1 MLVVK
6 QYLPNIIA
14 FVAILVLGLPL
25 SKILNKALFKILKKS
40 KVDKAIS
47 SFISSIFKVLSF
59 FVVVVLAVSKL
70 LGTDLSSLIATFG
83 AVFVAFSIVL
93 KDYISNA
100 VSGTVI
106 LANKPFTIGDII
118 EIGNTTG
125 EVVKMS
131 FLSTKILTPSKKEVT
146 IPNVRLVNEN
156 VTGYHKESE
165 VSFSFDCSVKDDE
178 QLKLFLEKFYSLE
191 PSDEKNK
198 IKVLRS
204 TAGEINFKVL
214 SVCSY
219 ENYKEKERNI
229 QLSLKSALK
238 IENLKETL
246 ISENNKITR

>member
-1 MLVVK
+1 MLVIK

-14 FVAILVLGLPL
+14 FVAILVIGLPL
-25 SKILNKALFKILKKS
+25 SKILNKALYKILKKS

-47 SFISSIFKVLSF
+47 SFIASIFKVLSF
-59 FVVVVLAVSKL
+59 FVVAVLAVSKL

-118 EIGNTTG
+118 EIGSTTG

-131 FLSTKILTPSKKEVT
+131 FLSTKVLTPSNKEVT
-146 IPNVRLVNEN
+146 IPNIKLVNEN
-156 VTGYHKESE
+156 VTGYRKDSD
-165 VSFSFDCSVKDDE
+165 VSFSFDCSVKDSD
-178 QLKLFLEKFYSLE
+178 QLKLFLEKFCSLE

-198 IKVLRS
+198 IKVLKS
-204 TAGEINFKVL
+204 TAGEIEFKVI
-214 SVCSY
+214 SVCNY
-219 ENYKEKERNI
+219 ENYKEKEKNI

-238 IENLKETL
+238 IEDLKEN
-246 ISENNKITR
+246 IDK